1 MTCQWISLWNPH
13 RTEVWWYSL
22 RGSLTCWLF
31 LMKSKK
37 DMWRHFVVL
46 HYLFQLPK
54 YYMGPLSSAN
64 SQKYRSSPLSFLAV
78 TSKFVYIEL
87 STALVSGVSAVTW
100 GPQVQVRPAT
110 IKEVPAFQRQ
120 LCGQVLTTNIRLSD
134 CVISKGSKFHKVK
147 SLIKTF
153 LKEARWYPQGPA
165 SNSQSSSLF
174 SLVFQSQTCHYC
186 HLFL

>member
-37 DMWRHFVVL
+37 DMWRNFLVL
-46 HYLFQLPK
+46 HYLFQLSK

-64 SQKYRSSPLSFLAV
+64 SQKYISSPLSFLAV

-87 STALVSGVSAVTW
+87 STALSGVSAVTW

-120 LCGQVLTTNIRLSD
+120 LCGQVLTTNTRLSD

-153 LKEARWYPQGPA
+153 LKEAA

-174 SLVFQSQTCHYC
+174 SLVFQQSQTCHYC

>member
-1 MTCQWISLWNPH
+1 M
-13 RTEVWWYSL
+13 
-22 RGSLTCWLF
+22 
-31 LMKSKK
+31 
-37 DMWRHFVVL
+37 L
-46 HYLFQLPK
+46 HYLFQLSK

-64 SQKYRSSPLSFLAV
+64 SQKYLSSPLSFLAV

-87 STALVSGVSAVTW
+87 STALSGVSAVTW

-120 LCGQVLTTNIRLSD
+120 LCGQVLTTNTRLSD

-174 SLVFQSQTCHYC
+174 SLVFQQSQTCHYC